1 MSLEFKGKV
10 GLEIQDLYIVFEQK
24 KHQEL
29 VLGREIKDNSNFQ
42 QAQSGVG

>member
-10 GLEIQDLYIVFEQK
+10 GLEIQDLYIVFEQ